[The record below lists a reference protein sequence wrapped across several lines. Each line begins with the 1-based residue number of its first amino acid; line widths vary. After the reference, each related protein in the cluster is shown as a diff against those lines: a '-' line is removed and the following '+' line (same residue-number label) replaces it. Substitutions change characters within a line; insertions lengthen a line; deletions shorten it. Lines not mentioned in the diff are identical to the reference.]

1 MSLRTFTSW
10 LCVAM
15 IGTVATPAL
24 AQDPPPNPR
33 VLVETT
39 AGNFEIE
46 LFRDRVP
53 ATVVNFLLYVRDGY
67 YNGTVFHRVIRD
79 VIIQG
84 GAFVVDDE
92 NQLSVKVDG
101 LRGQIINQASRSLQ
115 NRRGTVAMARG
126 DAPDS
131 ARQQFFINLEN
142 NTTFDY
148 RNGTP
153 SGIGYAVFGEV
164 TEGMNVVRDINRGR
178 TGTRGNLLDFPNEP
192 VVITSIT
199 RPSTSTPSA

>member
-10 LCVAM
+10 LCVVM
-15 IGTVATPAL
+15 IGIVAAPAT

-84 GAFVVDDE
+84 GAFVVGDD
-92 NQLSVKVDG
+92 NQLSMKVDG

-126 DAPDS
+126 EAPDS

-142 NTTFDY
+142 NMNFDY

-164 TEGMNVVRDINRGR
+164 TEGMNVVRNINRGR

-199 RPSTSTPSA
+199 RIETTN

>member
-1 MSLRTFTSW
+1 MSLRTLIPW
-10 LCVAM
+10 LCAAM
-15 IGTVATPAL
+15 IGIVAAPAV

-92 NQLSVKVDG
+92 NQLSMKVDG

-126 DAPDS
+126 EAPDS

-142 NTTFDY
+142 NTNFDY

-164 TEGMNVVRDINRGR
+164 TDGMNVVRDINRGR

-199 RPSTSTPSA
+199 RVETTN

>member
-92 NQLSVKVDG
+92 NQLSMKVDG

-199 RPSTSTPSA
+199 RVETTN

>member
-10 LCVAM
+10 LCVVM
-15 IGTVATPAL
+15 IGIVAAPAA

-84 GAFVVDDE
+84 GAFVVGDD
-92 NQLSVKVDG
+92 NQLSMKVDG

-126 DAPDS
+126 EAPDS

-142 NTTFDY
+142 NMNFDY

-164 TEGMNVVRDINRGR
+164 TEGMNVVRNINRGR

-199 RPSTSTPSA
+199 RIETTN

>member
-67 YNGTVFHRVIRD
+67 YNGTVFHRSIRD
-79 VIIQG
+79 IIIQG

-92 NQLSVKVDG
+92 NQLSMKVDG
-101 LRGQIINQASRSLQ
+101 LRGQIVNQATRNLQ

-126 DAPDS
+126 AAPDS
-131 ARQQFFINLEN
+131 ARQQFFINIDD
-142 NTTFDY
+142 NTRFDFK
-148 RNGTP
+148 NATP
-153 SGIGYAVFGEV
+153 SGIGYAVFGRV
-164 TEGMNVVRDINRGR
+164 TEGMNVVRDINRKR
-178 TGTRGNLLDFPNEP
+178 TGTQGNLQDVPNEP

-199 RPSTSTPSA
+199 RIETTN

>member
-15 IGTVATPAL
+15 IGIVAAPAT

-84 GAFVVDDE
+84 GAFVVGDD
-92 NQLSVKVDG
+92 NQLSMKVDG

-126 DAPDS
+126 EAPDS

-142 NTTFDY
+142 NMNFDY

-164 TEGMNVVRDINRGR
+164 TEGMNVVRNINRGR

-199 RPSTSTPSA
+199 RIETTN